1 MLNERQEYLLKS
13 MLMNFKGEERK
24 TKKYH
29 IYCISPFYKTVAK
42 DKFHSSGATRTMTD
56 DRKAINKHTTYYIV
70 ADKRGWFIKTKY
82 EHREVVVKRIESL
95 KKSLKM
101 ANIELKNFVLD
112 GQVREV

>member
-1 MLNERQEYLLKS
+1 
-13 MLMNFKGEERK
+13 
-24 TKKYH
+24 
-29 IYCISPFYKTVAK
+29 
-42 DKFHSSGATRTMTD
+42 MTD

-82 EHREVVVKRIESL
+82 AHREVVVKRIESL